1 MAQRLTMFSKLLI
14 TILIVGAIVSAAWYF
29 LNNTSVGSNLKDQAE
44 AETTSTTTSSSEKK
58 SPFSFGKKNNDDD
71 VIKIG
76 VVTWGGYAG
85 GQYFNEGF
93 EASEESRFYKDYGLK
108 VEFEVL
114 DDFEASRNAFRADEV
129 NLLWNTIDAFPTEVN
144 GCLLYTSPSPR
155 DRTRSRMP
163 SSA

>member
-14 TILIVGAIVSAAWYF
+14 TILIVGAIVCGAWYF
-29 LNNTSVGSNLKDQAE
+29 LNNTSVGSDLKDQAE
-44 AETTSTTTSSSEKK
+44 AETTSTSSEKK
-58 SPFSFGKKNNDDD
+58 SPFSFGKKSDDD

-93 EASEESRFYKDYGLK
+93 EASEESRFYKD
-108 VEFEVL
+108 
-114 DDFEASRNAFRADEV
+114 
-129 NLLWNTIDAFPTEVN
+129 
-144 GCLLYTSPSPR
+144 CLLYTSPSPR
-155 DRTRSRMP
+155 DQRGSRMP